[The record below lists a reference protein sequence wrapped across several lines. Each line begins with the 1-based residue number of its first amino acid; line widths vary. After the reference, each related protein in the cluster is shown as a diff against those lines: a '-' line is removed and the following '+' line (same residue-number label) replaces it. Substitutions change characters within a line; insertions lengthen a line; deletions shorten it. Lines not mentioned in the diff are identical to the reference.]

1 MKWFLDH
8 HNELQRYHIHNQ
20 LEMETRDL
28 YWIAALIIGSSAIA
42 ANLTVIVTF
51 CRFKRRILRRKVNR
65 FLLSL
70 AFADLLV
77 GVFSV
82 SLASCLLSNQR
93 KMVYKVAGN
102 IPLFGSLFAS
112 ILSLS
117 LLSFDRLIAVEM
129 PLRYCSIVTCK
140 RIAVSL
146 ASSWGFTFLMCVQ
159 QYSFMFG
166 FSYRVELRARGTIL
180 IICFFV
186 GATVLTVTN
195 ALLYKATKEQYLKA
209 TESESFFHI
218 DKGCGENTGTGDM
231 AKRRRPKLSDLAASR
246 ECLCIVIVFICCY
259 LPLSF
264 YRLIYTY
271 GFSLNDMHGRR
282 ICLLF
287 ALLSSVINPWIYFFK
302 RRQFRALLSKRPA
315 KSDEE
320 TFNL

>member
-1 MKWFLDH
+1 
-8 HNELQRYHIHNQ
+8 
-20 LEMETRDL
+20 MEARDL

-51 CRFKRRILRRKVNR
+51 CRFKRRILRRKVNK

-82 SLASCLLSNQR
+82 SLASCLLSNQHG
-93 KMVYKVAGN
+93 MVYKVAGN
-102 IPLFGSLFAS
+102 IPLFGSFFAS

-129 PLRYCSIVTCK
+129 PLRYCSIVTCR
-140 RIAVSL
+140 RIAVAL
-146 ASSWGFTFLMCVQ
+146 ASNWGFTFLMCVQ
-159 QYSFMFG
+159 QYSFYFG
-166 FSYRVELRARGTIL
+166 FSYRVELRARGTIM

-186 GATVLTVTN
+186 GATILTLTN
-195 ALLYKATKEQYLKA
+195 VLLYKATKEQYLKT
-209 TESESFFHI
+209 TESEGFFHI
-218 DKGCGENTGTGDM
+218 EKSCGEDTGRGDTP
-231 AKRRRPKLSDLAASR
+231 KRRRPKMSDLAATR
-246 ECLCIVIVFICCY
+246 ECLCIVLVFICCY

-271 GFSLNDMHGRR
+271 GFTFNDLHGRR
-282 ICLLF
+282 ICLLI

-302 RRQFRALLSKRPA
+302 RKHFRALLSKRPA
-315 KSDEE
+315 KPDEE